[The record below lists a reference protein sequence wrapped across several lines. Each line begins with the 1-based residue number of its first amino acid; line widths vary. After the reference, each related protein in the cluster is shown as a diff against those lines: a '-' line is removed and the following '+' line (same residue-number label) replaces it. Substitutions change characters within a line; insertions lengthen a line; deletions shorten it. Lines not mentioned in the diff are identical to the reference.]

1 MSDQKIKKEYDF
13 GGVKSYSLE
22 EIENIILN
30 DAEYL
35 DVFAGSDLRFKENI
49 TEMTQSLEKLQ
60 TLEAIKYNYKVEY
73 QEQNGFSS
81 KDQLGLIAQEIS
93 QVFPQAVAKDRDGFL
108 RVNYQALVPALIESV
123 QTLNSKI
130 SELEDEVKK
139 LKSN

>member
-1 MSDQKIKKEYDF
+1 MSDQEIKEEYDF